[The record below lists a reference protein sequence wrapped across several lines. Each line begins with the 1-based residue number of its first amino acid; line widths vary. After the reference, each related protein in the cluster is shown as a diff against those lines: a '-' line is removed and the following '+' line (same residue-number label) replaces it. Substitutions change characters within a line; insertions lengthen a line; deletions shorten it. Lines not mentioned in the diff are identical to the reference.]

1 MINDTA
7 PANKDSFLSIL
18 IPIYNEEECILPLYN
33 RLCSVI
39 IELSCPVEFLFVND
53 GSTDN
58 SLDIIS
64 NLKVNDKRIS
74 YLDLSRNFGKEI
86 AMSAGINYIKGN
98 ILVIIDADLQ
108 DPPELIPEM
117 LKGINEGYDDVYAC
131 RKTRKGESWLK
142 KWTSKTYYKW
152 MQYLSNI
159 PIQENTGDFRMFSS
173 KAISALRAL
182 HEKERN
188 MKGLFSYIGFRKKP
202 IYYDRD
208 KRITGETK
216 WSYVKLV
223 ELAIKGLTSFS
234 VLPLRLVSLFG
245 FMISICAFVYLI
257 TVIIKALIWGEAVI
271 GYPSLM
277 SVMLFVSGIML
288 LALGIIGE
296 YLGIIF
302 NETKS
307 RPLYHINE
315 YSSAF

>member
-7 PANKDSFLSIL
+7 PVNKDSFLSIL

-64 NLKVNDKRIS
+64 NLKVKDKRIS

-98 ILVIIDADLQ
+98 ILVIIDPDLQ

-152 MQYLSNI
+152 I
-159 PIQENTGDFRMFSS
+159 
-173 KAISALRAL
+173 
-182 HEKERN
+182 
-188 MKGLFSYIGFRKKP
+188 LFSI
-202 IYYDRD
+202 
-208 KRITGETK
+208 
-216 WSYVKLV
+216 LV
-223 ELAIKGLTSFS
+223 NAE
-234 VLPLRLVSLFG
+234 
-245 FMISICAFVYLI
+245 
-257 TVIIKALIWGEAVI
+257 E
-271 GYPSLM
+271 
-277 SVMLFVSGIML
+277 
-288 LALGIIGE
+288 
-296 YLGIIF
+296 
-302 NETKS
+302 
-307 RPLYHINE
+307 
-315 YSSAF
+315 